1 MKKPIPIG
9 DIVGGLLEGLKK
21 AKGQSGDVGGALV
34 KILDKRARLHIKPVA
49 IKGKELVVNVDSSA
63 WLYTLN
69 SRKPRLLGDLKE
81 AIGSN
86 EIIDIRFRIGEVDG
100 KKSKNSKG
108 KRKK

>member
-1 MKKPIPIG
+1 MKKPVPIG

-34 KILDKRARLHIKPVA
+34 KILDKRARAHIKPVA

-69 SRKPRLLGDLKE
+69 NRKARLLGDLKE
-81 AIGSN
+81 SLGNS

-100 KKSKNSKG
+100 KKIKKSKIKNQN
-108 KRKK
+108 